1 MSDIQRWTFWLGKS
15 RRKWLTAAIFR
26 DLGNG
31 VCLSELK
38 EWNCEWIS
46 LNFQFSGELV
56 PKKDH
61 LTLFLRFKCS
71 NGKTDSLKSENLQ
84 FLRRSSQLLKP
95 WFETELSFC
104 SFIETSPTIE
114 VPSTSTT
121 CCCRQINFQLLI
133 SEFWENQI
141 LRSPREKIFSLTLT
155 FFLLCVGYFGQ
166 PANILHLRLF
176 CRINNKNTTL

>member
-1 MSDIQRWTFWLGKS
+1 MTRFNCSHIFPWIMSDIQRWTFWLGES

-26 DLGNG
+26 DLDNG

-71 NGKTDSLKSENLQ
+71 NGKTDSLKSGIYN
-84 FLRRSSQLLKP
+84 
-95 WFETELSFC
+95 
-104 SFIETSPTIE
+104 
-114 VPSTSTT
+114 
-121 CCCRQINFQLLI
+121 
-133 SEFWENQI
+133 FWEEAVNCWNPD
-141 LRSPREKIFSLTLT
+141 LKLNWAFAVSLKLHPPSRYLPLPRP
-155 FFLLCVGYFGQ
+155 VVV
-166 PANILHLRLF
+166 AR
-176 CRINNKNTTL
+176 

>member
-1 MSDIQRWTFWLGKS
+1 MFIWVKKMKLWMNFFEFSIFWGVGAEEGSPHSISQIQMF
-15 RRKWLTAAIFR
+15 KWENWFTEVR
-26 DLGNG
+26 
-31 VCLSELK
+31 
-38 EWNCEWIS
+38 
-46 LNFQFSGELV
+46 
-56 PKKDH
+56 
-61 LTLFLRFKCS
+61 
-71 NGKTDSLKSENLQ
+71 NLQ